1 MCLQGG
7 YSGIGNQPRS
17 GNMQG
22 VGNLAMS
29 PPNIGGQGMRPQ
41 GSGLGVQMAGMEAS
55 LMTLQKQ
62 QQQQEALLRDTQLQM
77 VNNLLL
83 QQQSKRGQKSI
94 KQWIKFTL
102 FDKHFTTNNICI
114 VGEKTKYYHKI
125 VQCFNG
131 NFLKC
136 QHLA

>member
-1 MCLQGG
+1 MCFQGG

-41 GSGLGVQMAGMEAS
+41 GSGLGVQMADMEAN

-83 QQQSKRGQKSI
+83 QQQSKRGQKLI
-94 KQWIKFTL
+94 KQWI
-102 FDKHFTTNNICI
+102 
-114 VGEKTKYYHKI
+114 
-125 VQCFNG
+125 
-131 NFLKC
+131 
-136 QHLA
+136 